1 MSHQPAPKPPLSII
15 VACREPWPAIRVA
28 LDALHPQVVAMN
40 AEIIVAMNDPA
51 TVAPDG
57 KELYPAVRWLQGA
70 RDDSVFRLRAF
81 ALPQCRADIIALT
94 EDHARVDTNW
104 CGAILQAHAQYPE
117 AAAIGGVVENGA
129 TESIADWAA
138 FLIINGRFMRPIRN
152 GPSREISLQS
162 NVSYK
167 RSALPGS
174 FPQFGLVTSTL
185 HHELHEG
192 GAMLVASD
200 RMVVHHA
207 QKLTL
212 GSHSALH
219 FHNARSTA
227 GLLRIAAPASPWL
240 AGYAVMLPKLVWRTV
255 ATGLRKRRHRRELIM
270 GFPLIVWLVGCHA
283 AGELIGHFMGPGDS
297 PRRVN

>member
-28 LDALHPQVVAMN
+28 LDALHPQV
-40 AEIIVAMNDPA
+40 VAMNDPA

-104 CGAILQAHAQYPE
+104 CGAILEAHAQYPE

-129 TESIADWAA
+129 IESIVDWAA
-138 FLIINGRFMRPIRN
+138 FLVVNGRFMWPIRN
-152 GPSREISLQS
+152 GPSDDISLQS

-174 FPQFGLVTSTL
+174 FPAFGLVTSIL
-185 HHELHEG
+185 HYELRRRG
-192 GAMLVASD
+192 SMLVASD
-200 RMVVHHA
+200 TMVVHHA

-212 GSHSALH
+212 GSHSQIH
-219 FHNARSTA
+219 FHNGRATA
-227 GLLRIAAPASPWL
+227 GLLRSAAPGLPWL
-240 AGYAVMLPKLVWRTV
+240 AGYAVMLPKLVSRTL
-255 ATGLRKRRHRRELIM
+255 ATGFRKRRHRRELII
-270 GFPLIVWLVGCHA
+270 GFPFIVWLIGCHA
-283 AGELIGHFMGPGDS
+283 AGELIGHFIGPGDS